1 MIPGFLL
8 ANVVTEGYMTDVGP
22 FGIDVVVQTY
32 WMLEMMGGPFVSE
45 FGGWYK
51 LEAKCE
57 LGIKPPQSTLAS
69 SFNFPS
75 LP

>member
-45 FGGWYK
+45 SLEGGINWR
-51 LEAKCE
+51 
-57 LGIKPPQSTLAS
+57 
-69 SFNFPS
+69 PS
-75 LP
+75 VNLV